1 MKPMNVKAARIGSAI
16 TIPMSLCT
24 GKVLMDVT
32 TKLLPKHV
40 SMPVKIA
47 YKVGTVGLT
56 VITDNLMKN
65 AIEDTLVSAIYNVT
79 GEDITETSD

>member
-1 MKPMNVKAARIGSAI
+1 MKPMNVKAARIGSTI

-56 VITDNLMKN
+56 VIADNLMKN